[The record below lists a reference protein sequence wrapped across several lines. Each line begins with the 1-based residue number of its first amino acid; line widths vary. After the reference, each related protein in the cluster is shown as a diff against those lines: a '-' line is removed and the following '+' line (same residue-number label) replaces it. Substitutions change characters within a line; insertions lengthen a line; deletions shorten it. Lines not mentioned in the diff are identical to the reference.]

1 MIYQHSGPR
10 VHSAQ
15 AVTIWI
21 ALGLALISALMYV
34 LIALDVLD
42 VGIEGASSNALVAWV
57 MGISGYLIGG
67 LLILTHRRG
76 LWITGAIIN
85 GLVLLL
91 FLQKHA
97 DSPQVIFSPGG
108 LATKI
113 PQIVLEVA
121 MLYLIFATP
130 HPQAHQ
136 IRSNR

>member
-1 MIYQHSGPR
+1 MIYQHSGPK
-10 VHSAQ
+10 VQSAQ
-15 AVTIWI
+15 AVIIWV
-21 ALGLALISALMYV
+21 ALGLALVAALMYV

-57 MGISGYLIGG
+57 MGSSGYLIGG
-67 LLILTHRRG
+67 LLILTRRRG

-91 FLQKHA
+91 FLQKYLDA
-97 DSPQVIFSPGG
+97 PQVMFSPGG

-113 PQIVLEVA
+113 PQLVLEVA

-130 HPQAHQ
+130 HPPT
-136 IRSNR
+136 RSNREK